1 MDQGAVRFEYG
12 GKKGKFGM
20 VSHGL
25 GWAFRV
31 WIYPFC
37 FRLCYSINGL
47 GDGTKLKGRVWEKRL
62 HNGENP
68 IVHSDHGIVRD

>member
-1 MDQGAVRFEYG
+1 
-12 GKKGKFGM
+12 M

-37 FRLCYSINGL
+37 FRLCYFINGL
-47 GDGTKLKGRVWEKRL
+47 GDGTKLKGRVWEK
-62 HNGENP
+62 GC
-68 IVHSDHGIVRD
+68 IMVRIQ